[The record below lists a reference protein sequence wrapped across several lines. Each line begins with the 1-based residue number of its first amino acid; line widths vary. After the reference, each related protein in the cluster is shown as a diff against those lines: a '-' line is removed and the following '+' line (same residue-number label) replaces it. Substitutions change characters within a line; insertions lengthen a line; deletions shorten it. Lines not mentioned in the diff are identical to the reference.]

1 MKQKKHGRLE
11 SSSKKRRSDTMKKLL
26 LECEERL
33 TECQE
38 YVSAVSQNMIYGDYD
53 GANIDL
59 IKRIE
64 LTLETLKLNSKAF
77 R

>member
-1 MKQKKHGRLE
+1 
-11 SSSKKRRSDTMKKLL
+11 MKKLL